1 MNQSDPPRSLLRTV
15 ARWAVVVVIF
25 AFIGRSLVVNWD
37 ELSEA
42 DLHFDI
48 GLLLISFG
56 LLTIWM
62 FGQAWIWHLLTRTV
76 QVEIPFPKAMAAWF
90 YSQLGKYIPGKVFL
104 YLGRLHLYTR
114 EGRSAGPVTLAFGVE
129 FVGNLAAAVFTVLV
143 AGLTLDVPGF
153 DRYRWLLVAALV
165 ALLVGLHP
173 RPLGWLIA
181 GAARLLR
188 RRPFPVTLTYPQL
201 LRYLGLYV
209 LNWLVFGGTLFVF
222 LRSFY
227 LVDPS
232 SILYLTGA
240 FSLAGMIGILAFFT
254 PSGLGVREGVLAL
267 FLNQVMPTSVA
278 IVAAVASRIWLTVV
292 ELASAGVVYL
302 AARYW
307 WHDLDAGDSSRS
319 IGDGLEG
326 FDQ

>member
-1 MNQSDPPRSLLRTV
+1 M
-15 ARWAVVVVIF
+15 VVIF

-48 GLLLISFG
+48 GLLLISLG

-90 YSQLGKYIPGKVFL
+90 YSQLGKYIPGKIFL
-104 YLGRLHLYTR
+104 YLGRLHFYAR
-114 EGRSAGPVTLAFGVE
+114 EGRPAGPVTLAFGVE

-153 DRYRWLLVAALV
+153 DRYRWLLLAALV

-173 RPLGWLIA
+173 KPLGWLIA

-222 LRSFY
+222 IRSFY

-307 WHDLDAGDSSRS
+307 WHDLDEGDSFRS

>member
-1 MNQSDPPRSLLRTV
+1 
-15 ARWAVVVVIF
+15 
-25 AFIGRSLVVNWD
+25 
-37 ELSEA
+37 
-42 DLHFDI
+42 
-48 GLLLISFG
+48 
-56 LLTIWM
+56 
-62 FGQAWIWHLLTRTV
+62 
-76 QVEIPFPKAMAAWF
+76 
-90 YSQLGKYIPGKVFL
+90 
-104 YLGRLHLYTR
+104 
-114 EGRSAGPVTLAFGVE
+114 
-129 FVGNLAAAVFTVLV
+129 
-143 AGLTLDVPGF
+143 
-153 DRYRWLLVAALV
+153 
-165 ALLVGLHP
+165 
-173 RPLGWLIA
+173 
-181 GAARLLR
+181 
-188 RRPFPVTLTYPQL
+188 VTLTYPQL

-222 LRSFY
+222 IRSFY

-307 WHDLDAGDSSRS
+307 WHDLDEGDSLRS

-326 FDQ
+326 SDQ